1 VEALCNPATSVQ
13 PSDTVNLCLKALA
26 TLLDDSW
33 TRIRLGSDESLT
45 IELLNV
51 LHRYAMQ

>member
-1 VEALCNPATSVQ
+1 
-13 PSDTVNLCLKALA
+13 VNLCLKALA

-51 LHRYAMQ
+51 LLNVKNSAFGSV